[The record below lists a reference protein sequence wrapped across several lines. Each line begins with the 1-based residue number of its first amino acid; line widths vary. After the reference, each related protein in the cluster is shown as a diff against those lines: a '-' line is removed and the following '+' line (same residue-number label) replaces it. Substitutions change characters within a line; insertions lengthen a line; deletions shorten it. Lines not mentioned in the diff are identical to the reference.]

1 MQGTNWRGEVER
13 VPALTPEEAAFLRP
27 FFLMMK
33 LAPMKRLEERAS
45 TRPLMLSADMPVY
58 HLPPPEAEAVE
69 ATSMRPDEA
78 MRLTRG
84 HREEEEEEAW
94 ARSALVG
101 AMGRG
106 GARAAAKRSS
116 ESEIPFLLSH
126 PLLGGPAGWRM
137 GYRKEDGGFALLACL
152 HSYPSSPGFPPRP
165 VVGSVTGGRF
175 GDAAAAR

>member
-1 MQGTNWRGEVER
+1 
-13 VPALTPEEAAFLRP
+13 
-27 FFLMMK
+27 
-33 LAPMKRLEERAS
+33 
-45 TRPLMLSADMPVY
+45 MLSADMPVY